1 MKNVLIGIAGE
12 ANSGK
17 DTVASIINYIHKVG
31 ITKATYSNWLTHQQY
46 YDILNLCK
54 IIHFADPLKDCLS
67 IMFGINRDY
76 FDDRDKKDKEYYLLN
91 ERRFVDEKTFKGH
104 YLEITID
111 VLKEY
116 NLNEILYDTKTNIGI
131 KLRTLMQYFGT
142 DICRNQLDE
151 RVWIKATIDKAAD
164 IIYKHGICII
174 PDVRYADEA
183 ESISN
188 LSFTG
193 GVIRVKRDNCNKSNH
208 SSEIIDFDCAYE
220 IDNNGTKM
228 QLFYKVIDA
237 IKNLTK
243 K

>member
-1 MKNVLIGIAGE
+1 MKNVIIGIAGE

-31 ITKATYSNWLTHQQY
+31 ITKATYSYWLIYQQC
-46 YDILNLCK
+46 YDIINERK
-54 IIHFADPLKDCLS
+54 VIHFADTLKDCLS
-67 IMFGINRDY
+67 IMFNIPREY

-91 ERRFVDEKTFKGH
+91 ERRFVDEKTFNGH
-104 YLEITID
+104 YIEITID
-111 VLKEY
+111 VLNEY
-116 NLNEILYDTKTNIGI
+116 SLNEILYDTKTNIGI

-142 DICRNQLDE
+142 NICRNQIDE
-151 RVWIKATIDKAAD
+151 QIWIKSTISKAAD
-164 IIYKHGICII
+164 IASMYGLCVI

-183 ESISN
+183 AAISN

-208 SSEIIDFDCAYE
+208 SSENIDFDCAYE

-228 QLFYKVIDA
+228 QLFYKVIEA
-237 IKNLTK
+237 IKYLTK